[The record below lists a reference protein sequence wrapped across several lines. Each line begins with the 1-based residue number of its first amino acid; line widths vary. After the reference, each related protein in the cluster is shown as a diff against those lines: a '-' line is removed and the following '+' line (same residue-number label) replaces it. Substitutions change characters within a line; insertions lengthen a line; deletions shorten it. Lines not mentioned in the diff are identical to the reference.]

1 LTLALHGEE
10 TVISAPLRITQ
21 QTDGVRVTT
30 LAPLVITAESVGL
43 VAGVESLREIA
54 GLPSISRTVP
64 VTFSVK
70 FVAD

>member
-1 LTLALHGEE
+1 
-10 TVISAPLRITQ
+10 LRVTRQ
-21 QTDGVRVTT
+21 ADGVRVST
-30 LAPLVITAESVGL
+30 LSPLIITAESVGL

-54 GLPSISRTVP
+54 GLPSISRAVP

>member
-1 LTLALHGEE
+1 
-10 TVISAPLRITQ
+10 
-21 QTDGVRVTT
+21 VTT
-30 LAPLVITAESVGL
+30 LAPLIITAESVGL